1 MHFSKADDM
10 NIEPALKALAAALHG
25 EGPAVE
31 LSAGPAG
38 DPVVTLVE
46 TPGIED
52 AAVVVR
58 TSGSTG
64 DPKAT
69 VLTVDA
75 LAASSMAT
83 AFALK
88 GEGQWLLAL
97 PAQYVA
103 GVQVLVRSLFA
114 GTRPWAMDL
123 SGGFTAD
130 AFTAAAL
137 ELTDK
142 IRFTSLVPTQLQ
154 RLLDNPSAD
163 TLAVLRR
170 FNGILLG
177 GGPAPAALLDAAR
190 DAGIRVVT
198 TYGAAETCGGCVYDG
213 FPLEGV
219 AVRIAEDGRIHLGG
233 ATLAAGYLDAP
244 GLTAEAFTDE
254 DGDRW
259 YRTNDLGTLDSDGR
273 LTVLGRADDVI
284 ITGGIKVSAAHVQEE
299 LEKFDG
305 VAAAFVAGVRSATW
319 GQAVAAYVAV
329 EGGSSSDAPA
339 GASSGTTSGA
349 SAAGGSGAD
358 GGSRGSSGAGGGS
371 GSDGRSDGSN
381 GAALAE
387 EWHRTLGLLA
397 PKTVLPASELIMLP
411 NGKPD
416 RLAMIERLNALHQ
429 GK

>member
-1 MHFSKADDM
+1 M

-31 LSAGPAG
+31 LSAGPTG
-38 DPVVTLVE
+38 EPVVSLVE

-64 DPKAT
+64 TPKAT

-97 PAQYVA
+97 PLQYVA
-103 GVQVLVRSLFA
+103 GIQVLVRSLFA

-123 SGGFTAD
+123 SNGFTTEG
-130 AFTAAAL
+130 FTAAAL

-142 IRFTSLVPTQLQ
+142 IRFTSLVPAQLK
-154 RLLDNPSAD
+154 RLLNDPSAD

-177 GGPAPAALLDAAR
+177 GGPVSQVLLDSAR
-190 DAGIRVVT
+190 DAGLRVVT
-198 TYGAAETCGGCVYDG
+198 TYGAAETAGGCVYDG

-219 AVRIAEDGRIHLGG
+219 AVRVTEDGRIHLGG
-233 ATLAAGYLDAP
+233 ATLAAGYLGAP
-244 GLTAEAFTDE
+244 RLTAEAFTDD
-254 DGDRW
+254 DGIRW
-259 YRTNDLGTLDSDGR
+259 YRTNDLGTLDADGR

-284 ITGGIKVSAAHVQEE
+284 ITGGVKISALHVQEE

-305 VAAAFVAGVRSATW
+305 VTAAFVAGVESATW

-329 EGGSSSDAPA
+329 SD
-339 GASSGTTSGA
+339 GISLN
-349 SAAGGSGAD
+349 
-358 GGSRGSSGAGGGS
+358 GSSGAS
-371 GSDGRSDGSN
+371 SLPASDTDPGAAL

-387 EWHRTLGLLA
+387 RWHRTLGLLA
-397 PKTVLPASELIMLP
+397 PKTVLPASELITLP

>member
-1 MHFSKADDM
+1 V

-31 LSAGPAG
+31 LSASPDGE
-38 DPVVTLVE
+38 PVVTPVP
-46 TPGIED
+46 TPGFED
-52 AAVVVR
+52 AVAVVR

-64 DPKAT
+64 KPKAT

-97 PAQYVA
+97 PLQYVA

-123 SGGFTAD
+123 SEGFTAEG
-130 AFTAAAL
+130 FTAAAL
-137 ELTDK
+137 ELTDN

-154 RLLDNPSAD
+154 RLLADPSAD

-177 GGPAPAALLDAAR
+177 GAPASAELLESAR
-190 DAGIRVVT
+190 NAGLRVVT

-213 FPLEGV
+213 YPLEGV
-219 AVRIAEDGRIHLGG
+219 ALRLAEDGRIHLGG
-233 ATLAAGYLDAP
+233 ATLAAGYLGAP
-244 GLTAEAFTDE
+244 RQTAGAFVEE
-254 DGDRW
+254 DGGRW
-259 YRTNDLGTLDSDGR
+259 YRTNDLGTLDADGR

-284 ITGGIKVSAAHVQEE
+284 ITGGVKVSAAHVQAE
-299 LEKFDG
+299 LEKSDG
-305 VAAAFVAGVRSATW
+305 VTAAFVAGVESAKW

-329 EGGSSSDAPA
+329 A
-339 GASSGTTSGA
+339 GTASGDGA
-349 SAAGGSGAD
+349 
-358 GGSRGSSGAGGGS
+358 GS
-371 GSDGRSDGSN
+371 GSGSGSAARD
-381 GAALAE
+381 GAAWAE

-397 PKTVLPASELIMLP
+397 PKTVLPAGELIMLP

-416 RLAMIERLNALHQ
+416 RLAMIERLNAIHQ